1 MRHTSVLIASSL
13 LLGAMGACA
22 ASEDVAPLPD
32 SDDAGRGLIPDG
44 GGDGTDAGGHSALDA
59 SDAASSMCSPDG
71 WCATPLPDSDLT
83 FKDVWPLPGRA
94 FAIAT
99 SPTLGIRVLEWA
111 DAAGRWTYIDDASQ
125 NESGLGKYA
134 GRLWAPNDSEVYF
147 GVSPG
152 LIYHGTRE
160 LPHQTEWTW
169 TRSRLD
175 DYGRN
180 PGVAN
185 AGYIKYDYFGSDD
198 YALGVWGTGPDDV
211 YAWYRNAIFHWKSE
225 GGAPPSWVVEYVAR
239 DVPET
244 NQDRYFLGAAGT
256 NPEDVWFGGVRPGSN
271 NSCAFVV
278 NKVAGNYERAA
289 DAVLSPSA
297 DAWNAKCVP
306 VADVQS
312 IGGDHGW
319 VGNIQSPGPGLAVML
334 NGPREVA
341 RLKKAGD
348 GYTVDLSEIPTS
360 VMVEDDRML
369 SLWAASEGEQWLSG
383 KGMVLRVENAWSGGA
398 YQISTLALRGAPV
411 RSDLFRI
418 RGTSKTNLWAIGA
431 GYALHKTSP

>member
-1 MRHTSVLIASSL
+1 MRHTSVLVASSL

-22 ASEDVAPLPD
+22 ASEDVAPLPN
-32 SDDAGRGLIPDG
+32 SDDAGGGTISDGAEDG
-44 GGDGTDAGGHSALDA
+44 GSDAGHNTLDA

-94 FAIAT
+94 FAIVT
-99 SPTLGIRVLEWA
+99 SPTLGIGVLEWT

-134 GRLWAPNDSEVYF
+134 GRIWAPNDSEVYY

-152 LIYHGTRE
+152 IIYHGTR
-160 LPHQTEWTW
+160 PVPPQTEWTW

-175 DYGRN
+175 DHGRI
-180 PGVAN
+180 PGIAN
-185 AGYIKYDYFGSDD
+185 AGYISSYGVGFDD

-225 GGAPPSWVVEYVAR
+225 DGAPPSWVVEYAAR

-244 NQDRYFLGAAGT
+244 NQDLYFLGAAGT
-256 NPEDVWFGGVRPGSN
+256 NPDDVWFGGVRPGSYK
-271 NSCAFVV
+271 SCAFVV
-278 NKVAGNYERAA
+278 NKVAGNYQRAA

-297 DAWNAKCVP
+297 TTYSAVCVP
-306 VADVQS
+306 PAGVQS
-312 IGGDHGW
+312 VGGDNGW
-319 VGNIQSPGPGLAVML
+319 VGNIQSPGPGVAVML
-334 NGPREVA
+334 NGRRQVA
-341 RLKKAGD
+341 RLKKVGD
-348 GYTVDLSEIPTS
+348 GYTADLSEIPTS
-360 VMVEDDRML
+360 VMVDGDRML

-383 KGMVLRVENAWSGGA
+383 KGMVVRAENAWDGGA
-398 YQISTLALRGAPV
+398 YQISTLALRGAPI

-418 RGTSKTNLWAIGA
+418 RGTSNTNLWAIGA